1 MLTDEQKRLREGK
14 VGASFVPYLM
24 AGQEDRIRREW
35 MRLVEHPDY
44 AEEDLS
50 AVWAPSFGAYVEP
63 FALDWHE
70 RKTGHPLTLRGQ
82 WVQHAEHPWLGAT
95 LDAWRE
101 HDNTVV
107 DAKAPLRWSK
117 LEDVRAYYVG
127 QLVVQRACLDAERAA
142 LLIVHG
148 GDEPV
153 EFEAVW
159 DAGYEAQVWERL
171 HWFWGRVE
179 SLQPPCKLPGV
190 KGPVP
195 AVRTVDMTGRNEWAA
210 YAANWLDTQEAAAC
224 FNRAAK
230 SLKELVEPD
239 VQKAFGHGICASR
252 SRAGAISIK
261 QM

>member
-14 VGASFVPYLM
+14 VGASFVPWLM
-24 AGQEDRIRREW
+24 AGDEKKIGREW
-35 MRLVEHPDY
+35 QRLVGHPDY
-44 AEEDLS
+44 VEEDFS
-50 AVWAPSFGAYVEP
+50 GEWIVQFGNYIEP

-70 RKTGHPLTLRGQ
+70 RKTGHPLTLRGE
-82 WVQHAEHPWLGAT
+82 WAQHSEYPWLGTT

-101 HDNTVV
+101 YDSTVI
-107 DAKAPLRWSK
+107 DCKARIGFQPID
-117 LEDVRAYYVG
+117 EVRAFYAA
-127 QLVVQRACLDAERAA
+127 QLVVQRACLGADRAA

-148 GDEPV
+148 GAEPR
-153 EFEAVW
+153 EFEAAW

-179 SLQPPCKLPGV
+179 SLQPPCALPMV
-190 KGPVP
+190 RGPVP

-210 YAANWLDTQEAAAC
+210 YAANWLNTKEAADC

-261 QM
+261 QI